1 MKKSSLVIF
10 FVSVLLLFTSC
21 ERNPISSEET
31 TQEKKISKIIE
42 ECSYDED
49 ESICEEIWEWNGNQI
64 RTITK
69 HYYYYEYGMLEEE
82 DVEIAQFFYQNNK
95 ISTITDGHTRYEL
108 FYQNDR
114 LSSVKCYDMNDNP
127 EREYTYEYNGDNLT
141 KVSHYMP
148 SLSISEEYYFEWLE
162 GNVARIKYY
171 NDGDYV
177 SSYSFRYDNKGNPF
191 HDLCVNFYDNLFNS
205 DVFVERFLFP
215 SSKNNV
221 ISGSHS
227 SVGSLNFTYTYDE
240 NYPLTRKCYLDGTVI
255 TTRYEYQD

>member
-127 EREYTYEYNGDNLT
+127 THEYLYEYHGDNLT
-141 KVSHYMP
+141 KTSHSTP
-148 SLSISEEYYFEWLE
+148 SLSLLEEYYFEWLE
-162 GNVARIKYY
+162 GNVAKIKYY
-171 NDGDYV
+171 KDGDYV